1 MKLILLE
8 DVKSI
13 GKKGQ
18 LINSSDGYAKNY
30 LIPKGLAVEAT
41 NSNMNTLEQKKKTEE
56 KHKLEELEN
65 AKELAKSLEEKKI
78 NIKVKTGENGKLFG
92 AVTNKEIGVAI
103 EEQTGIKIDKKK
115 IELGEPIKMVG
126 KRHVTIKIYPKVNA
140 EIEVV
145 ISEV

>member
-41 NSNMNTLEQKKKTEE
+41 SSNINTLEQKKKSEE
-56 KHKLEELEN
+56 KRKLEELES
-65 AKELAKSLEEKKI
+65 ARELAKSLEDKKI
-78 NIKVKTGENGKLFG
+78 DIKVKTGENGKLFG
-92 AVTNKEIGVAI
+92 AVTNKEIGAAI

-115 IELGEPIKMVG
+115 ISLDEPIKMVG
-126 KRHVTIKIYPKVNA
+126 RRHVTIKIHPQVNA

-145 ISEV
+145 ISEG